1 VQAYFDV
8 SVPHSQNGDPAVKGV
23 TALKVMSGCQLAPE

>member
-1 VQAYFDV
+1 V
-8 SVPHSQNGDPAVKGV
+8 SVPHSQDGVPAVKGA